1 MKQIKFSVTEEQYTF
16 LKHVI
21 GFDNIE
27 TMLRPVID
35 RAMSE
40 DIKHERN
47 TTVDHR

>member
-1 MKQIKFSVTEEQYTF
+1 MKIVKFAVTEEQFTY

-27 TMLRPVID
+27 GFFRPTID

-47 TTVDHR
+47 TTVTYR